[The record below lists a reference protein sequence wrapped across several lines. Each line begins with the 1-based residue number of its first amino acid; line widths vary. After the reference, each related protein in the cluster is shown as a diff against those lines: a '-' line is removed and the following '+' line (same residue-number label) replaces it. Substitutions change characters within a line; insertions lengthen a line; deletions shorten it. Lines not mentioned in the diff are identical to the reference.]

1 MKTVLNFPPS
11 HFDSADKLARVV
23 GEAREKS
30 IVSQLNDFISRGL
43 IDIQIKGQQFVM
55 AHDSPTVEYRE
66 VVELVLKDKE
76 YIEKLEKENTEL
88 KVCVEEIRKLLK
100 GA

>member
-1 MKTVLNFPPS
+1 MKTILNFPPS
-11 HFDSADKLARVV
+11 HFDSAEKVAKVV

-30 IVSQLNDFISRGL
+30 ILSQLNDFISRGL
-43 IDIQIKGQQFVM
+43 IDVQVKGQQFVM
-55 AHDSPTVEYRE
+55 AHDSPAIEYRE

-88 KVCVEEIRKLLK
+88 KAYVEEIRSLLK